1 MTKKLYRSYIDR
13 KIAGV
18 CGGIA
23 EYFDIDPVLVRALFI
38 ITTIS
43 YAVGFI
49 AYIVLWI
56 IVPERPKPIFSSDFI
71 PVVEEEEQQT
81 EINSNK
87 LQSRTILGIIL
98 LVLGVLFF
106 INEFFPIWDRG
117 IFFSIILIIIGVLLL
132 ITKKSEK

>member
-1 MTKKLYRSYIDR
+1 MTKKLYRSYNDK

-49 AYIVLWI
+49 AYIIFWI
-56 IVPERPKPIFSSDFI
+56 IVPERPKPIFSNDFI
-71 PVVEEEEQQT
+71 PVT
-81 EINSNK
+81 EAEDTANISSNK
-87 LQSRTILGIIL
+87 PQSRTVLGIIL
-98 LVLGVLFF
+98 IVIGLLFF
-106 INEFFPIWDRG
+106 VNEFIPIWDSG

-132 ITKKSEK
+132 FYKKS